1 MLKLTVPDTTTLA
14 EIEVGTLTK
23 VAASALP
30 NSGVALV
37 ALLLARLGSAVVLVT
52 AALKLCTVEL
62 PAGTL

>member
-1 MLKLTVPDTTTLA
+1 MPLA
-14 EIEVGTLTK
+14 VELSVIARS
-23 VAASALP
+23 AA